1 MKILY
6 LRAHA
11 RQTLS
16 VFGSRAQRLAIV
28 AALLAILVT
37 STASA
42 HYFINGTAVSGRRI
56 AYVEY
61 SKYNDARR
69 HAVGAWN
76 ALGEVTIAP
85 ATSGETVDLKWADVY
100 RSDVSW
106 AGYYN
111 SYSSTDLI
119 RLNTYWLDKSYVG
132 LTAEKA
138 VAGHE
143 LGHAL
148 GLWHNPDSTQL
159 MNACPGCADGTLMT
173 TPRSHDRYDYY
184 WRWP

>member
-1 MKILY
+1 M
-6 LRAHA
+6 
-11 RQTLS
+11 
-16 VFGSRAQRLAIV
+16 LAIA
-28 AALLAILVT
+28 AALLAMLAT

-76 ALGEVTIAP
+76 VLGEVAIAP

-111 SYSSTDLI
+111 SYSGTDFI
-119 RLNTYWLDKSYVG
+119 RLNRYWLDKSYVG
-132 LTAEKA
+132 LPAEKA

-159 MNACPGCADGTLMT
+159 MNACPGCADGSLMT